1 MRDEY
6 EIGDLV
12 RLSVRGRIS
21 LCKGIDDGSIGI
33 VTATPK
39 TSQFAHTLSIEVTW
53 CETQETSRMHIAY
66 IERVK
71 CK

>member
-1 MRDEY
+1 VRSEY

-12 RLSVRGRIS
+12 RLLKGGRIS

-33 VTATPK
+33 VTTIHCPV
-39 TSQFAHTLSIEVTW
+39 TIEVVW
-53 CETQETSRMHIAY
+53 CDTQETSRMHVDY
-66 IERVK
+66 VERVK